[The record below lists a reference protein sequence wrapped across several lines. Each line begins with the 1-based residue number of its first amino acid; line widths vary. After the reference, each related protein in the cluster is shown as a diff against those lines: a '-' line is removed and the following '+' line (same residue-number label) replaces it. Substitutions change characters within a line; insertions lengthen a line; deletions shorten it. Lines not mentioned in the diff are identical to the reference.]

1 MSNVTNINFTITH
14 HSQEHDSSDNKS
26 FEPLS
31 FPQWVNKYGEQLCD
45 LYDDFIK
52 ETDTCP
58 FEVSILDFEEEMY
71 RESKHFL
78 HTEEID
84 CNVTQIMKANGGLA

>member
-1 MSNVTNINFTITH
+1 MYTLI
-14 HSQEHDSSDNKS
+14 
-26 FEPLS
+26 
-31 FPQWVNKYGEQLCD
+31 FPQLVNKNGEVLCQ

-71 RESKHFL
+71 RQTKHYL
-78 HTEEID
+78 STDEID
-84 CNVTQIMKANGGLA
+84 CDVNQISKSNGGVK

>member
-1 MSNVTNINFTITH
+1 MYTLN
-14 HSQEHDSSDNKS
+14 
-26 FEPLS
+26 
-31 FPQWVNKYGEQLCD
+31 FPQWVNKNGEVLCQ

-71 RESKHFL
+71 RQTKHYL
-78 HTEEID
+78 STDEID
-84 CNVTQIMKANGGLA
+84 CDVNQISKSNGGVS

>member
-1 MSNVTNINFTITH
+1 MSNVT
-14 HSQEHDSSDNKS
+14 S

-31 FPQWVNKYGEQLCD
+31 FPQWVNKNGEALCI
-45 LYDDFIK
+45 LYDNFLA

-71 RESKHFL
+71 RETKHYL
-78 HTEEID
+78 YTEEID
-84 CNVTQIMKANGGLA
+84 CDVMNILVANGGQA

>member
-1 MSNVTNINFTITH
+1 MSNVTN
-14 HSQEHDSSDNKS
+14 

-31 FPQWVNKYGEQLCD
+31 FPQWVNKNGEALCI
-45 LYDDFIK
+45 LYDNFLA

-71 RESKHFL
+71 RETKHFL

-84 CNVTQIMKANGGLA
+84 CNVTQIMKSNGGQA

>member
-1 MSNVTNINFTITH
+1 MSNVT
-14 HSQEHDSSDNKS
+14 S

-31 FPQWVNKYGEQLCD
+31 FPQWVNKNGEALCI
-45 LYDDFIK
+45 LYDNFLA

-71 RESKHFL
+71 RETKHFL

-84 CNVTQIMKANGGLA
+84 CNVTQIMKSNGGRA

>member
-14 HSQEHDSSDNKS
+14 HSQEHASSDIKS

-31 FPQWVNKYGEQLCD
+31 FPQWVNKYGEQLCK

-52 ETDTCP
+52 ETDTDP

-71 RESKHFL
+71 RETKHYL
-78 HTEEID
+78 YTEEID
-84 CNVTQIMKANGGLA
+84 CDVMNILVANGGQA